1 MDNWQRKRLWL
12 RLLQKEIRDH
22 DLQGIDIAAEQVK
35 IELKVSGLSRSRR
48 DSVIRC
54 AELTRKIVRIEE
66 EERAEG

>member
-1 MDNWQRKRLWL
+1 MENWQKKRLYLMLL
-12 RLLQKEIRDH
+12 RKEIREH
-22 DLQGIDIAAEQVK
+22 DLQGIDLAAEQTK
-35 IELKVSGLSRSRR
+35 IELKVSSLSRSRR